1 MTRLS
6 LTLLLASA
14 ALAQNKPVEL
24 KFSGELKFFLD
35 GAGVALH
42 TESSAARSPLSTSGS
57 VTVGPP
63 AHRIVL
69 DANDTPLFA
78 YDLDLRKLP
87 DGRVSL
93 RINPVDRRTFKTAV
107 PTISA
112 SREFPPLNLGDQ
124 VQVDIMQNPATGEKL
139 WDVLRIIEDRE
150 SYPKSPTGD
159 RFSFE
164 RITVTIDGKVVAER
178 PNMWMI
184 GKALRMTIGAHG
196 DYFLVLTPTPDFPFQ
211 GSGWVDHN
219 VLRFKAGGEQVVITG
234 KSNLLQHA
242 EYGTVWVYYV
252 PDDSSELRKQLARD
266 SQIYTP
272 NHPEIRRLERLI
284 AAHPGALANFACGDT
299 MDQIYPK
306 DERK

>member
-6 LTLLLASA
+6 LALLLASA
-14 ALAQNKPVEL
+14 AFAQTKP
-24 KFSGELKFFLD
+24 GELKFFLD

-42 TESSAARSPLSTSGS
+42 TESSAAHSPLSTSGS
-57 VTVGPP
+57 VSMGPP

-69 DANDTPLFA
+69 DVNDTPLFA

-87 DGRVSL
+87 DGRVFL

-112 SREFPPLNLGDQ
+112 SREFPPLNLGDS
-124 VQVDIMQNPATGEKL
+124 VQVDIMYNPATGEKL
-139 WDVLRIIEDRE
+139 WDVLRIVEDRE

-164 RITVTIDGKVVAER
+164 RIAVTIDGKVVAER
-178 PNMWMI
+178 SNTWMI
-184 GKALRMTIGAHG
+184 GRALRMRFPGHG
-196 DYFLVLTPTPDFPFQ
+196 DYFLVLTPPTDFPFQ
-211 GSGWVDHN
+211 ASGWIDHN
-219 VLRFKAGGEQVVITG
+219 VLRFKAGGEQVVVTG

-242 EYGTVWVYYV
+242 ELGTVWVYHL
-252 PDDSSELRKQLARD
+252 PDRGAD
-266 SQIYTP
+266 
-272 NHPEIRRLERLI
+272 RRMTFGDVKI
-284 AAHPGALANFACGDT
+284 TGSGSDFTCGDN

-306 DERK
+306 DQRK